1 MSPPPSY
8 YEEGPEPLGG
18 KSRASGGG
26 HAGIRDGRE
35 PSAEPA
41 PHVPRLPWLP
51 VFPTGSQDPVAT
63 AEKWPLPR
71 PFPQIAP
78 SLRPLR
84 RLISCASSSRPR
96 LSAADKLPVP
106 GLSPATRLPASPTA
120 PRPSTGWVP
129 RQETLSRTKHL
140 CPSFHLC
147 LPQAPKPLTLPAS
160 SVSLRAVHPAPSR
173 PLMSWIPPV
182 FLGGSNWPPVVLRPL
197 GPQALPTLCCSGPV
211 RSGEPVVL
219 QLIFHQ
225 ARHVFQKIQVMDH
238 DQLGGAQGHRSE
250 CRLQTG

>member
-18 KSRASGGG
+18 TSRASGGG

-84 RLISCASSSRPR
+84 RLISCAPSSRPR
-96 LSAADKLPVP
+96 LSAADKPHVP

-129 RQETLSRTKHL
+129 RQETLSLTKHL

-173 PLMSWIPPV
+173 PLMSVDP
-182 FLGGSNWPPVVLRPL
+182 SR
-197 GPQALPTLCCSGPV
+197 LPG
-211 RSGEPVVL
+211 
-219 QLIFHQ
+219 
-225 ARHVFQKIQVMDH
+225 
-238 DQLGGAQGHRSE
+238 
-250 CRLQTG
+250 RL